1 MELTFYNV
9 MLHLHS
15 VGRWI
20 VLLLLLFAIF
30 NSLIAGKR
38 PFIKSDN
45 RLGLLLTI
53 FADLMLLIGI
63 YLYIVGER
71 GYKMVQEVG
80 GMSAVMKNPVA
91 RFYVVEH
98 LAGMLIAIV
107 LIHIGKAQARKPMGD
122 RAKHRRT
129 MIFYFLAL
137 LIVLVSIHGLSGL
150 SVLEEGGIKP
160 RLLKGHSDGQLL
172 SSLYFTKNV
181 LISQCPCFHGHWHF
195 CTAVTSSRFPAI
207 SGFCKSS

>member
-9 MLHLHS
+9 MLHAHS

-30 NSLIAGKR
+30 NSLIAGNR

-53 FADLMLLIGI
+53 FSDLMLLIGI
-63 YLYIVGER
+63 YLYVVGPR
-71 GYKMVQEVG
+71 GYKYINEVG
-80 GMSAVMKNPVA
+80 GSMGAVMKNPVA

-98 LAGMLIAIV
+98 LVGMLIAIV
-107 LIHIGKAQARKPMGD
+107 LIHIGKAQARKPIGD

-137 LIVLVSIHGLSGL
+137 LIILVSI
-150 SVLEEGGIKP
+150 P
-160 RLLKGHSDGQLL
+160 WPFR
-172 SSLYFTKNV
+172 
-181 LISQCPCFHGHWHF
+181 
-195 CTAVTSSRFPAI
+195 AI
-207 SGFCKSS
+207 GVGRGWY

>member
-1 MELTFYNV
+1 MTFYNV
-9 MLHLHS
+9 MVHVHS

-30 NSLIAGKR
+30 NSLIAGSR

-63 YLYIVGER
+63 YLYFVGPW
-71 GYKMVQEVG
+71 GYKTFERLGSMG
-80 GMSAVMKNPVA
+80 AVMKDATA
-91 RFYVVEH
+91 RFYGVEH
-98 LAGMLIAIV
+98 TAGMLIAII
-107 LIHIGKAQARKPMGD
+107 LIHIGKAQARRPIGD

-137 LIVLVSIHGLSGL
+137 LIILVSIPWPFRQIGMGR
-150 SVLEEGGIKP
+150 GW
-160 RLLKGHSDGQLL
+160 
-172 SSLYFTKNV
+172 Y
-181 LISQCPCFHGHWHF
+181 
-195 CTAVTSSRFPAI
+195 
-207 SGFCKSS
+207 